1 MKEKYEM
8 FSLQFDSVF
17 FNIFVLLPFLTS
29 FFSGLLPIS
38 SDTFPVNLYFGTQ
51 PRSQGLSS
59 GETLG
64 TRFFGTLIILQR
76 ET

>member
-29 FFSGLLPIS
+29 IFSGLLPIS
-38 SDTFPVNLYFGTQ
+38 SDTFPVNL
-51 PRSQGLSS
+51 S
-59 GETLG
+59 
-64 TRFFGTLIILQR
+64 FGTLIILQR
-76 ET
+76 GT